1 MQKTRMIMSLTKNYS
16 NITVNF
22 SKMFIWGTTFF
33 STVFL
38 AQSAQAA
45 LFHFSYQDDNGILSG
60 VLEGNRDGNNLTVN
74 SVVKSFFNGSS
85 TLPINEVFS
94 FDAQTRKEVG
104 APMGEYSLPTVS
116 FDGYFMDI
124 VACHIQCTNPNLSDL
139 AFGFLFNT
147 TNVLNA
153 LKGTGDDSGQP
164 GSGSTTATSGGNDI
178 GNDIGNVIPY
188 PLYSTSGDS
197 FGGIT
202 VETFNASGWKLT
214 PIPEPGTVVALVSL
228 GLMGFSRRKKS

>member
-1 MQKTRMIMSLTKNYS
+1 
-16 NITVNF
+16 
-22 SKMFIWGTTFF
+22 MFIWGTTFF

-45 LFHFSYQDDNGILSG
+45 LFHFSYEGTNGLLSG
-60 VLEGNRDGNNLTVN
+60 VLEGTRDGNNLTVN

-94 FDAQTRKEVG
+94 FDAQIRKEVG
-104 APMGEYSLPTVS
+104 APMGEYSLPMVS
-116 FDGYFMDI
+116 FDGSFMDI
-124 VACHIQCTNPNLSDL
+124 VACHIGCTNPNVSTL
-139 AFGFLFNT
+139 ASGFLFNT
-147 TNVLNA
+147 TNVLNT

-178 GNDIGNVIPY
+178 PN

-197 FGGIT
+197 FGGT
-202 VETFNASGWKLT
+202 AVQTFNSSGWKLT
-214 PIPEPGTVVALVSL
+214 PIPEPSTVVALVSL
-228 GLMGFSRRKKS
+228 GLMGFSRRKTS